1 LTSAV
6 ASSLTQ
12 LPGRRLLVTGG
23 TGFVGQHVVRL
34 ALSAGAEVHVLG
46 RRAPSKTNA
55 LFHVADMADTGT
67 VRRVVREVRPDGIVH
82 LAAAGVAYGSSDAAE
97 LRRINTTGLA
107 GLLEAAASLSAPPAV
122 VCAGSG
128 FEYAPAE
135 RPLREDD
142 PIGPNSDYGA
152 SKVAAFAVAAK
163 FGARLPL
170 TWVRLF
176 SLYGPGEK
184 EPRLAP
190 YVIGCVRRGQ
200 PLELTAG
207 EQVRDYTSVLDA
219 AEALL
224 RALVQPPA
232 REMRVVNFA
241 SESVVTLREFVQV
254 LAEQLAAHGLCPVLK
269 FGAKPYRPNE
279 MMNYSANIERWKSLF
294 GWQAQRTLTQGLSEM
309 LKNAS

>member
-6 ASSLTQ
+6 ASPLAQ
-12 LPGRRLLVTGG
+12 LGGRRLLVTGG

-46 RRAPSKTNA
+46 RRAPGEVKAS
-55 LFHVADMADTGT
+55 FHMADLADPGGVTQ
-67 VRRVVREVRPDGIVH
+67 VLREVQPDCIVH

-107 GLLEAAASLSAPPAV
+107 GLLEAAVSLSVPPAV

-142 PIGPNSDYGA
+142 PIGPSSDYGA
-152 SKVAAFAVAAK
+152 SKAAAFAVAAG

-176 SLYGPGEK
+176 SLYGPEEK

-200 PLELTAG
+200 PVELTAG
-207 EQVRDYTSVLDA
+207 EQVRDYTSVVDA

-224 RALVQPPA
+224 RASVQPPA
-232 REMRVVNFA
+232 REMCVVNFA

-254 LAEQLAAHGLCPVLK
+254 LADQLAAHGLCPVLK
-269 FGAKPYRPNE
+269 FGAKPYRSNE
-279 MMNYSANIERWKSLF
+279 MMHYSADIERWKSLF
-294 GWQAQRTLTQGLSEM
+294 GWQAQRTLAQGLSEM
-309 LKNAS
+309 LKSAS